1 MIGKKL
7 KKYRLM
13 LEVTGE
19 TLANLAGIK
28 RSYLSQIE
36 NEKKIVQL
44 GYYPGWTF
52 FIYFLSERNR

>member
-7 KKYRLM
+7 KEYRLS
-13 LEVTGE
+13 LKFTGD

-36 NEKKIVQL
+36 NEKKYHL
-44 GYYPGWTF
+44 
-52 FIYFLSERNR
+52 